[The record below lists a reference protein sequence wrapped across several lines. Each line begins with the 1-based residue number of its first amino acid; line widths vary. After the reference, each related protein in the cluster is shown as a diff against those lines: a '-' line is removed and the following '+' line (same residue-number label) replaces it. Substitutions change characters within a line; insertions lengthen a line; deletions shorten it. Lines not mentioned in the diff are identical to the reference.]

1 MIVKNSYSCCNITRP
16 EACLQDRKVGYLLEV
31 YLTDYFYFYQCVGMI
46 VTTFQEQYYSF
57 VVSESVSDHMKFL
70 FWGSISLEHPVIA
83 QTLVDEKVHWK
94 IYGISYQ
101 RRETNKLIDTK
112 NYWDLNSIN
121 FPGSLLSA
129 QLRLDL
135 TPLWQLCTPF
145 FENDIVGKQSE
156 QLHDFHV

>member
-1 MIVKNSYSCCNITRP
+1 MQPQSDSCGMIVENSYSCCNITRP

-57 VVSESVSDHMKFL
+57 VVSESVSDHKKFL

-83 QTLVDEKVHWK
+83 QTLFDEKVDHWK
-94 IYGISYQ
+94 IYGMSYQ

-112 NYWDLNSIN
+112 NYWDLISIN
-121 FPGSLLSA
+121 FPESLLSA
-129 QLRLDL
+129 QL
-135 TPLWQLCTPF
+135 TKGW
-145 FENDIVGKQSE
+145 I
-156 QLHDFHV
+156 